1 MIDLKDY
8 VKDRNEAMLDYPD
21 TTKLEALVRKYPKAF
36 SPRFIV
42 LWATATQDTKV
53 RTLEIM
59 IDGWT
64 DAPSWLCD
72 KVKAAIIERRCGR
85 HEN

>member
-64 DAPSWLCD
+64 DAPSWLSD

>member
-8 VKDRNEAMLDYPD
+8 VKDRNAAMLDYPD
-21 TTKLEALVRKYPKAF
+21 TTKLEALVKKYPNAF
-36 SPRFIV
+36 SPQFKAMWSNAGSYV
-42 LWATATQDTKV
+42 KT

-59 IDGWT
+59 IDEWT
-64 DAPSWLCD
+64 GAPSWLSD

-85 HEN
+85 NEN

>member
-1 MIDLKDY
+1 MKDLNDY
-8 VKDRNEAMLDYPD
+8 IKDRDAAMLDYPD

-72 KVKAAIIERRCGR
+72 KVKAAIIERRCGKD
-85 HEN
+85 EN